1 MNLKI
6 FIIEKSVIGDPKYH
20 NRERRIS
27 LTDTEGVGEVGDI
40 LKRLNIS
47 QIERDLN
54 QKVEIYNYQYHDYY
68 IYMLKYSK
76 ANEKF
81 LAFRVNEIQN
91 QTASKRKPFIFFL
104 L

>member
-1 MNLKI
+1 MNLIRKFFFQI
-6 FIIEKSVIGDPKYH
+6 FIVQKSVIGDPKYH

-54 QKVEIYNYQYHDYY
+54 QKV
-68 IYMLKYSK
+68 
-76 ANEKF
+76 
-81 LAFRVNEIQN
+81 
-91 QTASKRKPFIFFL
+91 
-104 L
+104 

>member
-1 MNLKI
+1 M
-6 FIIEKSVIGDPKYH
+6 SVIGDPRYH

-54 QKVEIYNYQYHDYY
+54 QKVKKIKGKCLFPPKN
-68 IYMLKYSK
+68 
-76 ANEKF
+76 
-81 LAFRVNEIQN
+81 
-91 QTASKRKPFIFFL
+91 
-104 L
+104 

>member
-1 MNLKI
+1 M
-6 FIIEKSVIGDPKYH
+6 SVIGDPRYH

-54 QKVEIYNYQYHDYY
+54 QKVKKN
-68 IYMLKYSK
+68 KG
-76 ANEKF
+76 
-81 LAFRVNEIQN
+81 
-91 QTASKRKPFIFFL
+91 
-104 L
+104 